1 MADPQANQSEPV
13 TILVNESPVTMS
25 DKKTTGKGIKEAAIQ
40 QGVKIQLDFVL
51 SVELND
57 RRSKVVGDNDAVEL
71 HKHERFLAVAP
82 DDNS

>member
-1 MADPQANQSEPV
+1 MGDPHAKQNEPV
-13 TILVNESPVTMS
+13 TILVNESAVTMS

-57 RRSKVVGDNDAVEL
+57 RRSKVVGDNDPVEL
-71 HKHERFLAVAP
+71 HKNERFLAVAP